1 MTLYITKSISKFVT
15 GLCSLLFIIILHM
28 VMLDVL
34 IHLRVKV
41 TDRGSAP
48 RMRKE
53 SYIQFNTRGLCNYVE
68 CSKSVKQTPHIYDYY
83 GALQSVQSQIL
94 GRKLIS

>member
-15 GLCSLLFIIILHM
+15 GLCNLIFIILHM

-41 TDRGSAP
+41 TDWCSAP

-53 SYIQFNTRGLCNYVE
+53 LCIQFNTRGLCNYVE
-68 CSKSVKQTPHIYDYY
+68 CSKSVKQTSHILYDYY
-83 GALQSVQSQIL
+83 GALQSVP
-94 GRKLIS
+94 